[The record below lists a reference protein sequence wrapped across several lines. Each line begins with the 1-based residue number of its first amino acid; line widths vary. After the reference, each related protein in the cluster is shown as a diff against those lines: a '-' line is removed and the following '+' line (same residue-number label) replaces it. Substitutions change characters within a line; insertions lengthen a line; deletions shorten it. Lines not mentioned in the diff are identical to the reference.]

1 MKRGIDEM
9 ERMKILDVNFS
20 DMTATPFF
28 QVEAKNKIRFDIE
41 LFEGN
46 LRGLRGIL
54 TELFKS
60 PDTIDVSF
68 ISGYIT
74 YGKSKRINE
83 KTKIGRF
90 MKIKNWA
97 ETKVD
102 VDDLESTII
111 FTTIKGVHEDEVYK
125 YCKYAVN
132 GGQQAYISFYNDTY
146 LLYISTDVIDIISPD
161 TSLIEKLKIQ
171 YCEEYDKFY
180 ETILTDSEMFTTD
193 K

>member
-9 ERMKILDVNFS
+9 ERMKILDVNFA

-28 QVEAKNKIRFDIE
+28 QVEAKNRIRFDIE

-90 MKIKNWA
+90 MKIKNWT

-125 YCKYAVN
+125 YCKYVVN
-132 GGQQAYISFYNDTY
+132 GDQQAYISFYNDTY
-146 LLYISTDVIDIISPD
+146 LLYISTDVIDIVSPD
-161 TSLIEKLKIQ
+161 TSLIEKLKLQ
-171 YCEEYDKFY
+171 YSEEYDKFY
-180 ETILTDSEMFTTD
+180 ETILTDSEMFTSD

>member
-1 MKRGIDEM
+1 M
-9 ERMKILDVNFS
+9 ERMKILDVNFA

-28 QVEAKNKIRFDIE
+28 QVKVKNRIRFDIE

-90 MKIKNWA
+90 MKIKNWT

-125 YCKYAVN
+125 YCKYVVN

-146 LLYISTDVIDIISPD
+146 LLYISTDVIDIVSPD
-161 TSLIEKLKIQ
+161 TSLIEKLKLQ
-171 YCEEYDKFY
+171 YSEEYDKFY
-180 ETILTDSEMFTTD
+180 ETILTDSEMFTSD

>member
-9 ERMKILDVNFS
+9 ERMKILDVNFA

-28 QVEAKNKIRFDIE
+28 QVEAKNRIRFDIE

-60 PDTIDVSF
+60 PDTIDVSC
-68 ISGYIT
+68 ISGCIT

-83 KTKIGRF
+83 KIKIGRF

-125 YCKYAVN
+125 YCKYVVN

-161 TSLIEKLKIQ
+161 TSLIEKLKLQ
-171 YCEEYDKFY
+171 YSEEYDKFY
-180 ETILTDSEMFTTD
+180 ETILTDSEMFTSD

>member
-1 MKRGIDEM
+1 M
-9 ERMKILDVNFS
+9 ERMKILDVNFA

-28 QVEAKNKIRFDIE
+28 QVEAKNRIRFDIE

-125 YCKYAVN
+125 YCKYVVN

-161 TSLIEKLKIQ
+161 TSLIEKLKLQ
-171 YCEEYDKFY
+171 YSEEYDKFY
-180 ETILTDSEMFTTD
+180 ETILTDSEIFTSD

>member
-1 MKRGIDEM
+1 M
-9 ERMKILDVNFS
+9 ERMKILNVNFA
-20 DMTATPFF
+20 DMTAIPFF
-28 QVEAKNKIRFDIE
+28 QVEAKNRIRFDIE

-90 MKIKNWA
+90 MKIKNWT

-125 YCKYAVN
+125 YCKYVVN

-161 TSLIEKLKIQ
+161 TSLIEKLKLQ
-171 YCEEYDKFY
+171 YSEEYDKFY
-180 ETILTDSEMFTTD
+180 ETILTDSEMFTSD